1 MAGKKASISISLLAD
16 ATKAKAGFAEAE
28 KAAGKFDVQ
37 LGNVAKT
44 AANAFVT
51 KQVVDFGRAA
61 INEASD
67 LAESAN
73 AVEVAFGDAADR
85 ILKLGENASTA
96 VGLSATD
103 FNQFAVQFSGFAK
116 QLTSDEQ
123 DIVDVTE
130 EISGRVAD
138 FASVMNLDVPDAAS
152 KFQSA
157 LSGSAEVLRPYG
169 IDVSDAAIKQQ
180 LLTDGLWDGEGA
192 LTESEKVMG
201 RYRAVMEQ
209 TEQMAGDFAN
219 TSDGLANSQR
229 ILKADIENAKATIG
243 EAMVPALESLMGVAK
258 PVLEAFTAL
267 PEGVQQFGVLSLGAV
282 GGAKA
287 FSGAIQGLGGSA
299 EFANKMAFGLTGTL
313 GVLLVQFEAIQKH
326 EERVAGGAMSM
337 ADALEQSGGVLDEHA
352 ESLLRTELSTGD
364 LGDAIELLN
373 VDLDDM
379 IAAANGDADAIDR
392 VREATEMATPQG
404 LDLGYAIRDLVGF
417 MSDEEEAARLVR
429 DTMKGYREEVE
440 QTKREQGRLN
450 DTFMNGRA
458 QAEGLLSALSPLE
471 AEQRRFND
479 IIAQAELD
487 EFKDDL
493 YEAAGGMS
501 ELRKETFKT
510 DTEMERLFGRLHDDQ
525 AVADFLEDINDAN
538 DAMRAAAEGSAEYE
552 QAERD
557 RLFALEDLIEAHSL
571 LDSAF
576 GKELL
581 PLVNMGD
588 VDALEAKILEILGL
602 IGTIAPNIQTAI
614 DAGSL
619 GLGVM
624 EAGTIA
630 YKESTYQAGQA
641 ARDGMTINVNP
652 PAGTSPEEIANTIYS
667 AADAGAFSSAVPMP
681 TTSGY
686 RN

>member
-1 MAGKKASISISLLAD
+1 MPAKKASISINLLAD

-28 KAAGKFDVQ
+28 KAADKFDVQ
-37 LGNVAKT
+37 LGNIAKT
-44 AANAFVT
+44 AINAFATREIVN
-51 KQVVDFGRAA
+51 FAGSA
-61 INEASD
+61 IGQASD

-73 AVEVAFGDAADR
+73 AVEVAFDDAAGR
-85 ILKLGENASTA
+85 ILELGENASTA

-116 QLTSDEQ
+116 QLTTNEK

-169 IDVSDAAIKQQ
+169 IDVSDAAVKQQ

-201 RYRAVMEQ
+201 RYRTIMEQ
-209 TEQMAGDFAN
+209 TEQMAGDFAG

-229 ILKADIENAKATIG
+229 ILKAEFDNVKATVG
-243 EAMVPALESLMGVAK
+243 EAMIPALENLMGAVK
-258 PVLEAFTAL
+258 PVLEAFTSL
-267 PEGVQQFGVLSLGAV
+267 PDGMQQVGILGLAAV
-282 GGAKA
+282 GGTKA
-287 FSGAIQGLGGSA
+287 ISNTIQGLGGSA
-299 EFANKMAFGLTGTL
+299 KFANKMAFGLTGTMVGL
-313 GVLLVQFEAIQKH
+313 TIALDHFATKQRDIDDAAQ
-326 EERVAGGAMSM
+326 SM
-337 ADALEQSGGVLDEHA
+337 RDVLDENNNVFNDSA
-352 ESLLRTELSTGD
+352 ERMLQFNIAGS
-364 LGDAIELLN
+364 
-373 VDLDDM
+373 DLDRDLETLGLTV
-379 IAAANGDADAIDR
+379 GDFTDALSGNQDAIDK
-392 VREATEMATPQG
+392 VTEAAEHYTEIGSGSFFDVFHTTKTATE
-404 LDLGYAIRDLVGF
+404 
-417 MSDEEEAARLVR
+417 
-429 DTMKGYREEVE
+429 E
-440 QTKREQGRLN
+440 QTVASKN
-450 DTFMNGRA
+450 VMRA
-458 QAEGLLSALSPLE
+458 LEGHMQAMEDAAYE
-471 AEQRRFND
+471 AERLAEMQKLVETYTSNSEAEMHRFND

-487 EFKDDL
+487 AFEEDL
-493 YEAAGGMS
+493 LGAAGGMD

-510 DTEMERLFGRLHDDQ
+510 DTEMSRLFDRLHDDQ

-538 DAMRAAAEGSAEYE
+538 EAMREAAEGSSEYE

-581 PLVNMGD
+581 PLIDTGD
-588 VDALEAKILEILGL
+588 VDALEEKILEILGL

-630 YKESTYQAGQA
+630 YKPNTYADEKATQISVMLEAGIIT
-641 ARDGMTINVNP
+641 DPV
-652 PAGTSPEEIANTIYS
+652 
-667 AADAGAFSSAVPMP
+667 DAGKKIVEVVNEYVAAGGSTAL
-681 TTSGY
+681 
-686 RN
+686 

>member
-1 MAGKKASISISLLAD
+1 MPAKKASISINLLAD

-28 KAAGKFDVQ
+28 KAADKFDVQ
-37 LGNVAKT
+37 LGNIAKT
-44 AANAFVT
+44 AINAFATREIVN
-51 KQVVDFGRAA
+51 FAGSA
-61 INEASD
+61 IGQASD

-73 AVEVAFGDAADR
+73 AVEVAFDDAAGR
-85 ILKLGENASTA
+85 ILELGENASTA

-116 QLTSDEQ
+116 QLTTNEK

-169 IDVSDAAIKQQ
+169 IDVSDAAVKQQ

-201 RYRAVMEQ
+201 RYRTIMEQ
-209 TEQMAGDFAN
+209 TEQMSGDFAG

-229 ILKADIENAKATIG
+229 ILKAEFDNVKATVG
-243 EAMVPALESLMGVAK
+243 EAMIPALENLMGAVK
-258 PVLEAFTAL
+258 PVLEAFTSL
-267 PEGVQQFGVLSLGAV
+267 PDGMQQVGILGLAAV
-282 GGAKA
+282 GGTKA
-287 FSGAIQGLGGSA
+287 ISNTIQGLGGSA
-299 EFANKMAFGLTGTL
+299 KFANKMAFGLTGTMVGL
-313 GVLLVQFEAIQKH
+313 TIALDHFATKQREIDDAAQ
-326 EERVAGGAMSM
+326 SM
-337 ADALEQSGGVLDEHA
+337 RDVLDENNNVFNDSA
-352 ESLLRTELSTGD
+352 ERMLQFNIAGS
-364 LGDAIELLN
+364 
-373 VDLDDM
+373 DLDRDLETLGLTV
-379 IAAANGDADAIDR
+379 GDFTDALSGNQDAIDK
-392 VREATEMATPQG
+392 VTEAAEHYTEIGSGSFFDVFHTTKTATE
-404 LDLGYAIRDLVGF
+404 
-417 MSDEEEAARLVR
+417 
-429 DTMKGYREEVE
+429 E
-440 QTKREQGRLN
+440 QTVASKN
-450 DTFMNGRA
+450 VMRA
-458 QAEGLLSALSPLE
+458 LEGHMQAMEDAAYE
-471 AEQRRFND
+471 AERLAEMQKLVETYTSNSEAEMHRFND

-487 EFKDDL
+487 AFEEDL
-493 YEAAGGMS
+493 LGAAGGMD

-510 DTEMERLFGRLHDDQ
+510 DTEMSRLFDRLHDDQ

-538 DAMRAAAEGSAEYE
+538 EAMREAAEGSSEYE

-581 PLVNMGD
+581 PLIDTGD
-588 VDALEAKILEILGL
+588 VDALEEKILEILGL

-630 YKESTYQAGQA
+630 YKPNTYADEKATQISVMLEAGIIT
-641 ARDGMTINVNP
+641 DPV
-652 PAGTSPEEIANTIYS
+652 
-667 AADAGAFSSAVPMP
+667 DAGKKIVEVVNEYVAAGGSTAL
-681 TTSGY
+681 
-686 RN
+686 

>member
-1 MAGKKASISISLLAD
+1 MPAKKASISINLLAD

-28 KAAGKFDVQ
+28 KAADKFDVQ
-37 LGNVAKT
+37 LGNIAKT
-44 AANAFVT
+44 AINAFATREIVN
-51 KQVVDFGRAA
+51 FAGSA
-61 INEASD
+61 IGQASD

-73 AVEVAFGDAADR
+73 AVEVAFDDAAGR
-85 ILKLGENASTA
+85 ILELGENASTA

-116 QLTSDEQ
+116 QLTTNEK

-169 IDVSDAAIKQQ
+169 IDVSDAAVKQQ

-201 RYRAVMEQ
+201 RYRTIMEQ
-209 TEQMAGDFAN
+209 TEQMAGDFAG

-229 ILKADIENAKATIG
+229 ILKAEFDNVKATVG
-243 EAMVPALESLMGVAK
+243 EAMIPALENLMGAVK
-258 PVLEAFTAL
+258 PVLEAFTSL
-267 PEGVQQFGVLSLGAV
+267 PDGMQQVGILGLAAV
-282 GGAKA
+282 GGTKA
-287 FSGAIQGLGGSA
+287 ISNTIQGLGGSA
-299 EFANKMAFGLTGTL
+299 KFANKMAFGLTGTMVGL
-313 GVLLVQFEAIQKH
+313 TIALDHFATKQREIDDAAQ
-326 EERVAGGAMSM
+326 SM
-337 ADALEQSGGVLDEHA
+337 RDVLDENNNVFNDSA
-352 ESLLRTELSTGD
+352 ERMLQFNIAGS
-364 LGDAIELLN
+364 
-373 VDLDDM
+373 DLDRDLETLGLTV
-379 IAAANGDADAIDR
+379 GDFTDALSGNQDAIDK
-392 VREATEMATPQG
+392 VTEAAEHYTEIGSGSFFDVFHTTKTATE
-404 LDLGYAIRDLVGF
+404 
-417 MSDEEEAARLVR
+417 
-429 DTMKGYREEVE
+429 E
-440 QTKREQGRLN
+440 QTVASKN
-450 DTFMNGRA
+450 VMRA
-458 QAEGLLSALSPLE
+458 LEGHMQAMEDAAYE
-471 AEQRRFND
+471 AERLAEMQKQVETYTSNSKAEIRRFND

-487 EFKDDL
+487 AFEEDL
-493 YEAAGGMS
+493 LGAAGGMD

-510 DTEMERLFGRLHDDQ
+510 DTEMSRLFDRLHDDQ

-538 DAMRAAAEGSAEYE
+538 EAMREAAEGSSEYE

-581 PLVNMGD
+581 PLIDTGD
-588 VDALEAKILEILGL
+588 VDALEEKILEILGL

-630 YKESTYQAGQA
+630 YKPNTYADEKATQISVMLEAGIIT
-641 ARDGMTINVNP
+641 DPV
-652 PAGTSPEEIANTIYS
+652 
-667 AADAGAFSSAVPMP
+667 DAGKKIVEVVNEYVAAGGSTAL
-681 TTSGY
+681 
-686 RN
+686 